1 MASSDDEGEMVPSYV
16 SDYEFISADNE
27 SISFATLPV
36 EWNKGEMHERKQ
48 EQTFLSG
55 KTDNGLRKI
64 YKQVIVWKFDLSLDK
79 PEISV
84 LSLEGYWIKLLKPRK
99 PFEDIIRTIVIT
111 VHFLHYVKW
120 NPQRSQ
126 EALWGHLN
134 KSFSNFERRP
144 SEDDLRDHFWLISE
158 AVKRDEVLA
167 NSKLLNTF
175 LEEKPVKRKML
186 NEVVKPPFIVE
197 DVDEDDNEEGLDKT
211 DENGNDESDEDD
223 CFDSV
228 CAICDNGGNLYICD
242 GKCMRSF
249 HATVE
254 DGEESQCESLCFT
267 DEELEVIKDVSFYCK
282 NCEYKQHQCFACG
295 KLGSS
300 DESSGPECSHI
311 PEIRG
316 VSVICFIIMKCDL
329 SNKGHVIKES
339 CLMFDVFCCVN
350 GACGFF
356 YHPCCV
362 AKLLHPEDE
371 AAAEEHQQKIAAGEK
386 FACPAHR
393 CHVCKELE
401 VRSIKELQFA
411 VCRRCPRAYHRKC
424 LPREIALDTDVELEP
439 GFVQRA
445 WEDLIPN
452 RVLIY
457 CLNHIKFP
465 GPQRE
470 KKEKTP
476 LEYSKKNQLKERGFS
491 LDDTAEKKFFSSPLK
506 GINKVSSS
514 SKQGELSRRRST
526 AGRSSK
532 MRRAM
537 TNLGQWKEPAS
548 DEREMSLAD
557 KLYTTFYA
565 MDSGLVKSSKGGSV
579 CGELETTQKVKPTA
593 RRISSSVNLDA
604 DTKKRIFKLMKD
616 ASSSLT
622 LDQVKGKHKSPST
635 HTQYSK
641 FYADNVTLG
650 KVDGSVQSL
659 RAALKKL
666 EGGGSIQD
674 AKMVCGNDLLVQ
686 MFRWKIWMHVHD
698 KLRVYL
704 SPFLYGMRYTSFG
717 RHFTKLDKLKEIVSL
732 VCKMLYQKQFN
743 SILFDM
749 GRLQNTV
756 NFSLKDEQFGT
767 NKILDNFAG
776 MEEIVD
782 MLHWYIQDGDML
794 VDFCCGSN
802 DFSCLMK
809 KKLDDMGKRCSFKN
823 YDILQ
828 AKNDFNFEPR
838 DWMSVRPDELP
849 DGSQLIMGLNPPFGV
864 NAALANKFINK
875 ALEFKPK
882 LIILIVPRETEQLDV
897 KDSRYDLVW
906 EDDQMFAGKSFY
918 LPGSVDVFDKHIE
931 DWNVNAPV
939 LCLWS
944 NPTWTSKHKA
954 IAEQH
959 GHLSGGPNKCKLEE
973 NTDFDKP
980 FVIKS
985 DDPINT
991 ENPEQKDMVIASSK
1005 EDLPLENRGTEGDK
1019 DNTSKKNKTKIR
1031 YSNNLGGKRKRKKR
1045 SNSMSLDD
1053 KSARK
1058 RLASRHVSPRVTDRV
1073 SLETSSP
1080 KRLENPPQAH
1090 SGRHQQLD
1098 RMNFSTY
1105 HQPYAAAA
1113 GAGYGCVGTV
1123 DDVVRRYSLNGE
1135 GPPHPGM
1142 TAGRQAYSPSPSP
1155 RPDYGF
1161 RGLAGRGGAN
1171 SSVPYRSSSSYV
1183 GEMIEENDSWG
1194 HKIVSN
1200 AGHGFPSSFGQVNP
1214 AAANPGYSETNTSA
1228 MQRYAAR
1235 LDAPNHGQMSN
1246 MVNGPPLH
1254 EATGGIYHFRGPR
1267 PASHVSSLG
1276 FAPGPCR
1283 PYSQHNS
1290 SGWLNE

>member
-1 MASSDDEGEMVPSYV
+1 MASSDDEGEMVPSNV
-16 SDYEFISADNE
+16 SDYEFISAGNE
-27 SISFATLPV
+27 SISFATLHV
-36 EWNKGEMHERKQ
+36 EWNKGEMHERQQ

-64 YKQVIVWKFDLSLDK
+64 YKQVIAWKFDLSLDR

-84 LSLEGYWIKLLKPRK
+84 LALEGYWIKLLKPRK
-99 PFEDIIRTIVIT
+99 PFEDIIRTVVIT

-134 KSFSNFERRP
+134 KSFSNFERSP
-144 SEDDLRDHFWLISE
+144 SEDDLGDHFWLISE

-167 NSKLLNTF
+167 NSKKLFRWTLMEQCSGSASTFTQNILDGSILLNTF
-175 LEEKPVKRKML
+175 LEEKPVKKKML
-186 NEVVKPPFIVE
+186 NEVVKPPFIVD
-197 DVDEDDNEEGLDKT
+197 DVDEDDNEGLDKT

-282 NCEYKQHQCFACG
+282 NCQYKQHQCFACG

-311 PEIRG
+311 PEIHG

-329 SNKGHVIKES
+329 SNKGHVVKES
-339 CLMFDVFCCVN
+339 CLVFDVFCCVN

-356 YHPCCV
+356 YHPYCV
-362 AKLLHPEDE
+362 AKILHPEDE
-371 AAAEEHQQKIAAGEK
+371 AAAEEHQQKIASGEK

-424 LPREIALDTDVELEP
+424 LPREIALDTDAELEP

-470 KKEKTP
+470 KKEKIP
-476 LEYSKKNQLKERGFS
+476 LEYSQKKNQLKERGFA
-491 LDDTAEKKFFSSPLK
+491 LDDTAGKKFFYSPLK

-514 SKQGELSRRRST
+514 SKQGELSTRRS
-526 AGRSSK
+526 ASGRFSK
-532 MRRAM
+532 MQTGRTM
-537 TNLGQWKEPAS
+537 TNLGQLKKSAS
-548 DEREMSLAD
+548 DEREMSLGD

-579 CGELETTQKVKPTA
+579 YGELETTQKVKPTA
-593 RRISSSVNLDA
+593 RRISSSFNLDA

-650 KVDGSVQSL
+650 KVEGSVQSL

-686 MFRWKIWMHVHD
+686 MLRWKD
-698 KLRVYL
+698 KMRVYL

-717 RHFTKLDKLKEIVSL
+717 RHFTKLDKLKEV
-732 VCKMLYQKQFN
+732 
-743 SILFDM
+743 
-749 GRLQNTV
+749 
-756 NFSLKDEQFGT
+756 
-767 NKILDNFAG
+767 
-776 MEEIVD
+776 IVD
-782 MLHWYIQDGDML
+782 MLHWYLQDGDML

-809 KKLDDMGKRCSFKN
+809 KKLDDMGKRCSFRN

-882 LIILIVPRETEQLDV
+882 LIILIVPRETERLDV
-897 KDSRYDLVW
+897 KESRYDLVW

-918 LPGSVDVFDKHIE
+918 LPGSVDVFDKQIE

-939 LCLWS
+939 LYLWS

-954 IAEQH
+954 IAEHH
-959 GHLSGGPNKCKLEE
+959 GHLSGGPNKRKLED
-973 NTDFDKP
+973 NTDFDKSS
-980 FVIKS
+980 VIKS
-985 DDPINT
+985 DDPVNT
-991 ENPEQKDMVIASSK
+991 ENPEQIDMVIASSQ
-1005 EDLPLENRGTEGDK
+1005 EDLPLETRGTER
-1019 DNTSKKNKTKIR
+1019 DNDITSKKNKTKG
-1031 YSNNLGGKRKRKKR
+1031 YSNLGGKRKRKKR
-1045 SNSMSLDD
+1045 SNSMSLED

-1058 RLASRHVSPRVTDRV
+1058 RLASCHVSPPVTNRV

-1080 KRLENPPQAH
+1080 KRFESPPQAH

-1105 HQPYAAAA
+1105 HQPYAATAA
-1113 GAGYGCVGTV
+1113 GAAYSCVETV
-1123 DDVVRRYSLNGE
+1123 GDVVRRYSLNVE
-1135 GPPHPGM
+1135 GPPYPGM

-1155 RPDYGF
+1155 RRDYGF
-1161 RGLAGRGGAN
+1161 RGPAGLGGAN
-1171 SSVPYRSSSSYV
+1171 NSVPYRSSSSYV
-1183 GEMIEENDSWG
+1183 GDMIEENDSWG
-1194 HKIVSN
+1194 QRIVSN

-1254 EATGGIYHFRGPR
+1254 EATGGIYHLRGPR
-1267 PASHVSSLG
+1267 PSSHVSSLG

-1283 PYSQHNS
+1283 PYSQHSS